1 MEGITEH
8 TPIPWNATCCAAW
21 TRCSTNSPL
30 SKPSYSLYAP
40 SAGVGTIVG
49 HYKPAMFLTEAEA
62 QANANLIVRAVNNH
76 AKLLAA
82 LEASA
87 IERHK
92 DAYPIDNFHALAFED
107 CRESRCVQARAAI
120 EEAKK

>member
-1 MEGITEH
+1 MNIHLLGPTQ
-8 TPIPWNATCCAAW
+8 TCSCDA
-21 TRCSTNSPL
+21 RHVCQSCQ
-30 SKPSYSLYAP
+30 
-40 SAGVGTIVG
+40 G
-49 HYKPAMFLTEAEA
+49 
-62 QANANLIVRAVNNH
+62 QDDVN

>member
-1 MEGITEH
+1 MEGIMEH

-76 AKLLAA
+76 AKLLAE
-82 LEASA
+82 LEGLMPLRVSHQRDGWAA
-87 IERHK
+87 
-92 DAYPIDNFHALAFED
+92 DFD
-107 CRESRCVQARAAI
+107 RAGDVI
-120 EEAKK
+120 EEATK